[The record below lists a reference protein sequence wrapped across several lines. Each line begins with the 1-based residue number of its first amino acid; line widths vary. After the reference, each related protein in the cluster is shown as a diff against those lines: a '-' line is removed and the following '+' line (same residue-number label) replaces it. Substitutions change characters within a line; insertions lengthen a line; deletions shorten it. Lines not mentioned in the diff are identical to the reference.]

1 MTTRINRALCVL
13 IVAALFCLAGCGA
26 QIVRPI
32 QPAAQSKPVSTPT
45 VALPAYPVVISASD
59 LASFEDAFNTE
70 SNYGFLLSAY
80 NDVRDVDLYQVFYV
94 GAGIAPPTNTD
105 EIRTAYEAT
114 LTDGPY
120 DVDSTI
126 LSYQQID
133 DFLYVK
139 TGYTL
144 AEMHTDL
151 GWAYVDG
158 YDAFIHYHGDTNF
171 MSMHCTGGRQV
182 GDTVYEL
189 DYEFEGGIY
198 DEDGNFYSGGTV
210 NVSVDGN
217 TILYNS
223 NILY

>member
-1 MTTRINRALCVL
+1 MTTRITRSISILL
-13 IVAALFCLAGCGA
+13 LAALFSLAGCRE

-32 QPAAQSKPVSTPT
+32 QSAAPSQAVSTPN
-45 VALPAYPVVISASD
+45 VALPSYPVALSASD
-59 LASFEDAFNTE
+59 LAAFEEAFNTD

-80 NDVRDVDLYQVFYV
+80 NDVRDVDLYQVFYI
-94 GAGIAPPTNTD
+94 GAGMEPPANAD
-105 EIRTAYEAT
+105 EIRAAYEAT

-126 LSYQQID
+126 LSYQQVD
-133 DFLYVK
+133 DFLYLK

-144 AEMHTDL
+144 AEMNTCLSWD
-151 GWAYVDG
+151 YVDG
-158 YDAFIHYHGDTNF
+158 YDAYIHYHGDTNF
-171 MSMHCTGGRQV
+171 IRIHCTGGRQV

-189 DYEFEGGIY
+189 DYEFDGGIY
-198 DEDGNFYSGGTV
+198 DDDGNFYSSGTV
-210 NVSVDGN
+210 NVSIDGN